1 MPEQTGQQDVFL
13 DHEEVGG
20 MLREH
25 GITPTRQ
32 RVAIARVIL
41 ARPQHVCA
49 DDLLARVNGAGE
61 GVSKATIYNTLRLFA
76 DRGIVREVV
85 VDPTRIFYD
94 SNTSEHH
101 HMYDLDTGRLSDIPG
116 ERIAVECRPDV
127 PEGAVVEGVDV
138 IVRVRSRSR

>member
-1 MPEQTGQQDVFL
+1 MLEQAGKRSMFL
-13 DHEEVGG
+13 DRGAVDT
-20 MLREH
+20 MLRDH

-49 DDLLARVNGAGE
+49 DELLARVNGAGE
-61 GVSKATIYNTLRLFA
+61 AVSKATIYNTLRLFA
-76 DRGIVREVV
+76 DRGLVREVV

-116 ERIAVECRPDV
+116 ERIAVECQPDV
-127 PEGAVVEGVDV
+127 PEGTVVEGVDV
-138 IVRVRSRSR
+138 IVRVRSLSR